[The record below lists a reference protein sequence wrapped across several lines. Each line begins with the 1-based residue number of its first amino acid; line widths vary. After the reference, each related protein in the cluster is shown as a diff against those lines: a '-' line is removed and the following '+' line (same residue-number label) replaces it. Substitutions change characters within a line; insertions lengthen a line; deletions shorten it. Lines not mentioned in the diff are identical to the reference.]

1 MHTMARLRRNL
12 AMPAWGSA
20 WLLAACT
27 ASAAGT
33 ARIPDAE
40 LPLIETGVAMLPNA
54 RGPFAWLDAHTLA
67 ITTFAGDP
75 GATNAWTAQQVVA
88 FDTRSRKRH
97 AIVPQ
102 GRLTCT
108 NPPAS
113 VVSATVGD
121 TRAYFLGREFG
132 PAPVPQWFKWD
143 GAAKRLVPWPDGA
156 HPDWND
162 SLCRQTL
169 AEDARQPIPGAH
181 NNQPRIY
188 LQPGEGF
195 ITWDRAFGNAPQPV
209 RLKSGNREV
218 TLDVTSDKVGPN
230 ITHLPFLG
238 AHLLNVGLHRWTDK
252 RGEQLFPAL
261 LLRANGQVER
271 MPFPPALAADFTER
285 RLSSDALMLPV
296 AGGSL
301 VIVADS
307 SSAGGGLYLTRGGK
321 SSRVWFAGAPPHE
334 SFRIMSAI
342 EVSPDGCRVAFDARW
357 PRTADPATMG
367 LEGSV
372 KILDLCSAK

>member
-1 MHTMARLRRNL
+1 MVALGL
-12 AMPAWGSA
+12 ALLPAAHATSA
-20 WLLAACT
+20 
-27 ASAAGT
+27 ASAAK
-33 ARIPDAE
+33 IPDAE
-40 LPLIETGVAMLPNA
+40 LPIIETGVAMLPNA

-75 GATNAWTAQQVVA
+75 RAANSWTSQQVVA
-88 FDTRSRKRH
+88 FNTRTRQQRT
-97 AIVPQ
+97 IVPQ

-108 NPPAS
+108 NPPAG
-113 VVSATVGD
+113 VVSAAVGD
-121 TRAYFLGREFG
+121 TRAYFHGSEFG
-132 PAPVPQWFKWD
+132 PAPTTQWFKWD
-143 GAAKRLVPWPDGA
+143 GAANRLVSWPDRA
-156 HPDWND
+156 HPNWND

-169 AEDARQPIPGAH
+169 AEDVKESIPGAH
-181 NNQPRIY
+181 NDQPRIY

-195 ITWDRAFGNAPQPV
+195 ITWHRAFGNEPQPV
-209 RLKSGNREV
+209 RLKSGDREIA
-218 TLDVTSDKVGPN
+218 LDVTSDKIGLN

-271 MPFPPALAADFTER
+271 VPFPPALAAYFTER
-285 RLSSDALMLPV
+285 RLSTDALMLPV

-301 VIVADS
+301 VLVADS
-307 SSAGGGLYLTRGGK
+307 SAAAGGLYLTRGGK
-321 SSRVWFAGAPPHE
+321 SSRVWFASAPPHE

-357 PRTADPATMG
+357 PVTQDPATLS

-372 KILDLCSAK
+372 KILDLCTRPQ